1 MIIELP
7 QVGESVT
14 EGVIGRW
21 LKSPG
26 ERVERFDPLVEV
38 VTDKVNMEMPS
49 PVSGTLTSIIAAE
62 GETVPMGAP
71 IAEMEVEGE
80 GEGEASADEARSE
93 GGSVQAAPP
102 APADRIGTLLKDV
115 APVGPTG
122 SGGPISADP
131 APESASGPPSPPSQR
146 GGHASRRRYSPAVL
160 RLADERDIDLDQVR
174 GTGLGGRVTLKDV
187 RQFIAQMGAQ
197 ADEGAP
203 GADDTPAAGASA
215 VETRAAPSP
224 MTDDATPGADEERA
238 SLSPVRRMIA
248 ENMARS
254 ATDIPQAWTLVE
266 VDVSGLV
273 ARRAAVRDEFQR
285 REGINITY
293 LPFVMKAVAES
304 LKENPLLNS
313 SWGGDSI
320 IYKRRINIG
329 IAAATPNGLVVPVVH
344 DADTLSVAG
353 LARRIDDLTTR
364 ARAGRLTLDDVQGG
378 TFTLNNTGALGSVLS
393 QPLVNHPQAAI
404 LTTEAIVKR
413 PVVVGD
419 GIAIRSMMN
428 LCMSFD
434 HRIMDG
440 AEASAFINAVKRR
453 LEGIGADTGVY

>member
-38 VTDKVNMEMPS
+38 VTDKVNMEVPS
-49 PVSGTLTSIIAAE
+49 PASGTLTSIIAAE

-71 IAEMEVEGE
+71 IAEMAVEGE
-80 GEGEASADEARSE
+80 VAPSSPSASNDGGAAD
-93 GGSVQAAPP
+93 APIAETP
-102 APADRIGTLLKDV
+102 AAPADRIGTLLKDV

-131 APESASGPPSPPSQR
+131 PSEPAARRDGRSG
-146 GGHASRRRYSPAVL
+146 RRRYSPAVL
-160 RLADERDIDLDQVR
+160 RLADERGVDLDMVQ

-187 RQFIAQMGAQ
+187 RGFIAQSEA
-197 ADEGAP
+197 AP
-203 GADDTPAAGASA
+203 A
-215 VETRAAPSP
+215 VETAPLAAAP
-224 MTDDATPGADEERA
+224 AGADEERVA
-238 SLSPVRRMIA
+238 LSPVRRMIA
-248 ENMARS
+248 ENMVRS
-254 ATDIPQAWTLVE
+254 ASEIPQAWTLVE
-266 VDVSGLV
+266 VDVSGMV
-273 ARRAAVRDEFQR
+273 SRRAAVRDDFRR

-304 LKENPLLNS
+304 LRENPLLNS

-320 IYKRRINIG
+320 IYKRRVNIG

-353 LARRIDDLTTR
+353 LARRLDDLTTR

-404 LTTEAIVKR
+404 LTTEAIVRR
-413 PVVVGD
+413 PMVVGD

-453 LEGIGADTGVY
+453 LEGIGDGTGVY

>member
-1 MIIELP
+1 M
-7 QVGESVT
+7 
-14 EGVIGRW
+14 
-21 LKSPG
+21 
-26 ERVERFDPLVEV
+26 
-38 VTDKVNMEMPS
+38 
-49 PVSGTLTSIIAAE
+49 
-62 GETVPMGAP
+62 
-71 IAEMEVEGE
+71 
-80 GEGEASADEARSE
+80 
-93 GGSVQAAPP
+93 
-102 APADRIGTLLKDV
+102 
-115 APVGPTG
+115 
-122 SGGPISADP
+122 
-131 APESASGPPSPPSQR
+131 
-146 GGHASRRRYSPAVL
+146 L

-174 GTGLGGRVTLKDV
+174 GTGLGGRVTLKDA

-197 ADEGAP
+197 ADKGADDAP
-203 GADDTPAAGASA
+203 GAGTSA

-224 MTDDATPGADEERA
+224 MTDDAIPGSDEERA
-238 SLSPVRRMIA
+238 PLSPVRRMIA

-266 VDVSGLV
+266 VDVNGLV

-293 LPFVMKAVAES
+293 LPFAMKAVAES